1 MSEEYNKFN
10 AELKKVDGEL
20 FATEEFASAKPVP
33 LDSAIITEGSQPLKP
48 LPASEENLT
57 PVAEGFIP
65 VREDSASRPKEEI
78 RESRNLPPAIKTFS
92 DTRPLNASVF
102 DAPLKP
108 LETVPKVMEKGLS
121 SETIAAV
128 ASSASSIQPQAVAP
142 AGIHEM
148 PVHPLSNDSRN
159 DALPPV
165 VSPAAVAEEPVRR
178 VITEEKPAAVAE
190 EPVRRVITEE
200 KPAAVA
206 EESRKTTS
214 PRMERSMP
222 KSHTAMPLPDAEGS
236 LGSILRT
243 ARNLNGMTVEEV
255 ADITK
260 IRLDYIIALENDD
273 IKRLPPVVFI
283 RAYTRTIAQ
292 VYKLDK
298 NVMDL
303 LMEKVKALE
312 PPADVPEQLLQKLE
326 KDVQVS
332 EEETKKVKMI
342 VYYSIA
348 VIALII
354 SLVITS
360 IVAAT
365 ISRSRTAAASAPEI
379 IQKLPGKE
387 TSAAQPF
394 PDQDL
399 EKLLP
404 QQLPELKVLE
414 VPTSRK
420 ESIPNQLPGDKT
432 PKNELPRCRAYGV
445 SG

>member
-1 MSEEYNKFN
+1 
-10 AELKKVDGEL
+10 
-20 FATEEFASAKPVP
+20 
-33 LDSAIITEGSQPLKP
+33 
-48 LPASEENLT
+48 
-57 PVAEGFIP
+57 
-65 VREDSASRPKEEI
+65 
-78 RESRNLPPAIKTFS
+78 
-92 DTRPLNASVF
+92 
-102 DAPLKP
+102 
-108 LETVPKVMEKGLS
+108 
-121 SETIAAV
+121 
-128 ASSASSIQPQAVAP
+128 
-142 AGIHEM
+142 
-148 PVHPLSNDSRN
+148 
-159 DALPPV
+159 
-165 VSPAAVAEEPVRR
+165 
-178 VITEEKPAAVAE
+178 
-190 EPVRRVITEE
+190 
-200 KPAAVA
+200 
-206 EESRKTTS
+206 
-214 PRMERSMP
+214 MP
-222 KSHTAMPLPDAEGS
+222 KSHAAMSLPDAGGS

-354 SLVITS
+354 SLVVTS

-365 ISRSRTAAASAPEI
+365 ISRSRTAAASAPEV

-387 TSAAQPF
+387 TSAVQPF
-394 PDQDL
+394 PTRDL
-399 EKLLP
+399 EKLIP
-404 QQLPELKVLE
+404 QQLPELKILD
-414 VPTSRK
+414 VPGSK
-420 ESIPNQLPGDKT
+420 K
-432 PKNELPRCRAYGV
+432 
-445 SG
+445 